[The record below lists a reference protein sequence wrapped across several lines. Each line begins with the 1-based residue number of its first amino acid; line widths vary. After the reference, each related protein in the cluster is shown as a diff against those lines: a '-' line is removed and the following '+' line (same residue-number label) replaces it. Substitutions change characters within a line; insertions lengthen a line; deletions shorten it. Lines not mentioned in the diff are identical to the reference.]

1 MAGNLTEHLW
11 GQVLPRHVDGLCS
24 MYSAKPMRGAMPAWR
39 VRPEMGSGADSD
51 ASNFGVAETRTH
63 LELLQRCI
71 AHLSHHLG

>member
-1 MAGNLTEHLW
+1 MH
-11 GQVLPRHVDGLCS
+11 
-24 MYSAKPMRGAMPAWR
+24 GAMPAWR

-71 AHLSHHLG
+71 AHLPHHLG